1 MARKIIR
8 PVIVAALAGAA
19 LTAALPAQA
28 TQASPRVAQGT
39 EIYVTYF
46 SNAQETTVVGS
57 HWYGSCGLGS
67 TGTTS
72 SYYMVHEYLCPG

>member
-19 LTAALPAQA
+19 LTAALPA
-28 TQASPRVAQGT
+28 QASPRVAQGT

-72 SYYMVHEYLCPG
+72 SYYMVHEYLCPS